1 MRKVLFIVLI
11 ALVSC
16 KSKEQNEQE
25 KREKAKQEAM
35 EMVNKISAPLI
46 ANEVGDM
53 NILISAAENTNL
65 SRDERQNAYSE
76 LRQKYCGYL
85 CQVNV
90 VVDSLQSSEEFKQ
103 AVVKQKELIEAKWKN
118 EAAKQVYKNA
128 LQHQQELQ
136 QDINH

>member
-16 KSKEQNEQE
+16 KSKEQIEQE

>member
-16 KSKEQNEQE
+16 KSKEQIEQE

-118 EAAKQVYKNA
+118 EAAKQVYTNA